1 MRRKKSKLLLLA
13 FLIAVLAAASGAVR
27 AQDLGYRWSVTPY
40 LGVHSASLEALNR
53 EALKAPTIG
62 TGQVDTDVSDPEA
75 ENPVVSEPFGFSN
88 PLDPIDREAN
98 AGLEFE
104 WRQNAKD
111 SLIIGAST
119 WEGTS
124 FGTTTGTLPA
134 QGSFHDVIY
143 QRRAYVSYNEF
154 YVGWKRTFKSKPD
167 KYRFYGRFSLN
178 EFFDIDFRDEHVFTI
193 QGGPLDDVKRIVAA
207 KGQTTGVLMFQ
218 FGLGAE
224 YFLKKNIS
232 IGFEASSLLSEQP
245 FQFTSTSQDN
255 NFPVGDQSSVFLPV
269 SPEGEGLPLGSFPG
283 NTDPNQNWAVP
294 DEDGNVPAGSVPPPS
309 WQEMKLRFDGWKA
322 VLRVTIYY

>member
-1 MRRKKSKLLLLA
+1 MRRTKSSLFRRALP
-13 FLIAVLAAASGAVR
+13 IAVLMTAAGPLR
-27 AQDLGYRWSVTPY
+27 AEDLGYRWSITPY
-40 LGVHSASLEALNR
+40 LGVHSVELEALNR

-62 TGQVDTDVSDPEA
+62 TGQVEPPVTDPTQENTEVSQ
-75 ENPVVSEPFGFSN
+75 PFGFAN
-88 PLDPIDREAN
+88 DLDPIDRKAN
-98 AGLEFE
+98 AGIELE
-104 WRQNAKD
+104 WRQSQKN

-124 FGTTTGTLPA
+124 FGSSTGTLPA
-134 QGSFHDVIY
+134 QGAFHDAVY
-143 QRRAYVSYNEF
+143 ERRAKISYNEF
-154 YVGWKRTFKSKPD
+154 YFGWKHTFKSKPD
-167 KYRFYGRFSLN
+167 KFRFYGRASLN

-193 QGGPLDDVKRIVAA
+193 QGGPLNDVKRIVVAQ
-207 KGQTTGVLMFQ
+207 GQTTGVLMFQ

-232 IGFEASSLLSEQP
+232 IGFEASSFLSERP
-245 FQFTSTSQDN
+245 FQFTATSQDN

-269 SPEGEGLPLGSFPG
+269 SPLGEGQPLGSFPG

-294 DEDGNVPAGSVPPPS
+294 DEDGNVPHGSVPPPD

-322 VLRVTIYY
+322 VLRLTVYY